1 MNLIDQ
7 LVANAATKNL
17 PLSKLSIKRNEY
29 LVTAGQI
36 NTNLYLIQS
45 GTIRIFVD
53 DLQDE
58 HTIRFGYKGNI
69 ITALDSFLSNDPTK
83 LNIQALKKCE
93 LAVISKKAFT
103 TLLNKDE
110 SNRYIW
116 QKILEDFTL
125 QQMEREMDLLTNSP
139 MEKYR
144 RVKERSP
151 ILFQEIPSKYIASYL
166 RMTPETFSRIKKS

>member
-1 MNLIDQ
+1 MNLIDE
-7 LVANAATKNL
+7 LVANATAKSL
-17 PLSKLSIKRNEY
+17 PISKLSIKRNEY

-36 NTNLYLIQS
+36 NTNLYLIHS
-45 GTIRIFVD
+45 GTIRIFVA
-53 DLQDE
+53 DLHDE
-58 HTIRFGYKGNI
+58 HTIRFGYRGNI

-93 LAVISKKAFT
+93 LSVISKKSVTSF
-103 TLLNKDE
+103 LNEDE
-110 SNRYIW
+110 SHRFIW

-139 MEKYR
+139 IERYR

-166 RMTPETFSRIKKS
+166 RMTPETLSRIKKS